1 MLLIWKTQ
9 RTESRIRIGSRWNI
23 FVNVRNGQDN
33 SVIYCIN
40 HQSSVNL
47 RKFKLDGKE
56 NLNQRIQNFKKY

>member
-40 HQSSVNL
+40 YQSSVDL
-47 RKFKLDGKE
+47 RKFNLDGKE
-56 NLNQRIQNFKKY
+56 NLNQRTQNFKKY